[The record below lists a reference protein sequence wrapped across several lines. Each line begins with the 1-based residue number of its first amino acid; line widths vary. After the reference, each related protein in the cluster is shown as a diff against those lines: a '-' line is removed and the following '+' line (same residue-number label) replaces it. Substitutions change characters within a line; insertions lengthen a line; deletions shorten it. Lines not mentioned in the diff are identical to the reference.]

1 MPLVSRSAIIIGL
14 AAILVTGKVTA
25 AEWMAPSWS
34 GPYFGVNA
42 GYALSRAQFDSGD
55 LAASGIPGSVSGPAA
70 NGIAFGFNTGANW
83 QAGLLV
89 YGIEGDWSRFRLRS
103 DQAVSVSFPPF
114 GTVAGGL
121 GSEIDW
127 AATLRA
133 RTGLA
138 FGDVLLYA
146 TGGGAL
152 GRASGDLVLS
162 GLGTPVYFSG
172 SSLMAGWVVGG
183 GIEALFLQ
191 HWSARAELLRVH
203 MGSDPFSFKSSTA
216 PVTGSVDV
224 TTFRAGI
231 NYKF

>member
-1 MPLVSRSAIIIGL
+1 MS
-14 AAILVTGKVTA
+14 
-25 AEWMAPSWS
+25 
-34 GPYFGVNA
+34 A
-42 GYALSRAQFDSGD
+42 GYAKSCAQFNSGD
-55 LAASGIPGSVSGPAA
+55 LAASSVIGSVSGPAA
-70 NGIAFGFNTGANW
+70 NGIGFGFNTGLNW

-89 YGIEGDWSRFRLRS
+89 YGVEGDWSRFRLRS
-103 DQAVSVSFPPF
+103 DQPVSVSFPPF

-133 RTGLA
+133 RVGLA

-146 TGGGAL
+146 TGGAAL

-183 GIEALFLQ
+183 GIEALFFQ
-191 HWSARAELLRVH
+191 HWSARAEILRLH
-203 MGSDPFSFKSSTA
+203 MGSDPFSFASSTA
-216 PVTGSVDV
+216 PVTGSLDV
-224 TTFRAGI
+224 TTVRAGI